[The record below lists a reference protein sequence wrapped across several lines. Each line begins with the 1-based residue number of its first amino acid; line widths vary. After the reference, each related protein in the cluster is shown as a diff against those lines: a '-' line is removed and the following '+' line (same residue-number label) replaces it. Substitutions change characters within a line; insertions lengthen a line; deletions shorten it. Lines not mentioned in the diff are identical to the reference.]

1 MKTFAERLS
10 AAIEATDEKAVD
22 IARATNIPVKTIA
35 DFCSGVLPANANDAT
50 SLADCLGCDVNW
62 LLRGEA
68 AIHGSRRLLIKQL
81 ELATIDAVD
90 GVVTLKPDDYRRIYA
105 LACMGSD

>member
-22 IARATNIPVKTIA
+22 IARATDIPVQTIS
-35 DFCSGVLPANANDAT
+35 DYCSGVLPRNCNDGCKI
-50 SLADCLGCDVNW
+50 ADYLSCDSNW
-62 LLRGEA
+62 LLRGDE
-68 AIHGSRRLLIKQL
+68 AIHGSRRLLIKLL

-90 GVVTLKPDDYRRIYA
+90 GVVTLKPDDYRRIYT